1 MKTAGFYHLAS
12 SGGTT
17 LSRLLLAR
25 FKIILLSEVHP
36 FHLQV
41 GTFSPAHPLEL
52 AAGQIEISAKALR
65 SSFLSQLRRVER
77 STPRD
82 FRLLLRVHSHSDYF
96 GEPRPHSDEV
106 LNRVISNAAVTVRE
120 PFAHYISGLRRGFFT
135 GVTLS
140 DFLDRVDRFLDR
152 YQSLP
157 LFRLEESLMDPHSF
171 LAAAGQ
177 VLQLG
182 ERPSPLDY
190 SQLPAITGDARRP
203 VPVVGEAFHEMMSAN
218 WAVMMSEEGAR
229 EALISHS
236 DRIVALRRRMGYSDN
251 LENPL

>member
-1 MKTAGFYHLAS
+1 MKTAGLYHLAS

-52 AAGQIEISAKALR
+52 AAGQIDISPKALR
-65 SSFLSQLRRVER
+65 SSFLFQLRRVER
-77 STPRD
+77 SAPRD

-96 GEPRPHSDEV
+96 GGPRLHSDEV
-106 LNRVISNAAVTVRE
+106 LNRVISHAAVTVRE
-120 PFAHYISGLRRGFFT
+120 PFTHYTSGLRRGFFT

-140 DFLDRVDRFLDR
+140 DFLDRVHRFLDR

-157 LFRLEESLMDPHSF
+157 FFRVEESLMDPESF
-171 LAAAGQ
+171 LTAAGQ
-177 VLQLG
+177 VLQLR
-182 ERPSPLDY
+182 ERPSPLEY
-190 SQLPAITGDARRP
+190 SQLPAISGDARRP
-203 VPVVGEAFHEMMSAN
+203 LPVVGGEFREMMGAN
-218 WAVMMSEEGAR
+218 WAGMMSDEGAR
-229 EALISHS
+229 EALVSHS
-236 DRIVALRRRMGYSDN
+236 HRIVGLRRRMGYSDN
-251 LENPL
+251 LEKPV